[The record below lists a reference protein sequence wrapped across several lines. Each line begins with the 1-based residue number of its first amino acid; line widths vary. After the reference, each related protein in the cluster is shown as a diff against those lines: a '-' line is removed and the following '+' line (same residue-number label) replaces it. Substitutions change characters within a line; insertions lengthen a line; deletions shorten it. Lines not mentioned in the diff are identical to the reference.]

1 MKNFLFVSAVT
12 PLAFF
17 MFQSCTTIPKGA
29 VAVKPFNTEKYLGKW
44 FEIARMDFRF
54 ERNLDNTTANYS
66 LYSNGTIK
74 VDNRGFNVVTGEWG
88 QAIGKAKP
96 AGDPNEARLKVS
108 FFGPFYSAYNV
119 IALDSE
125 YQYAMIAGK
134 NLKYLWIL
142 SRQTMVPEDV
152 RQNYLKIAK
161 DLGYDTAALIWVK
174 HDKSQENSEAKP

>member
-1 MKNFLFVSAVT
+1 MKNFLFVSAFT

-74 VDNRGFNVVTGEWG
+74 VDNRGFNVVTGEWD

-96 AGDPNEARLKVS
+96 AGDPHEARLKVS

-134 NLKYLWIL
+134 NLNSVLFKQSPNLVI
-142 SRQTMVPEDV
+142 SAI
-152 RQNYLKIAK
+152 NKS
-161 DLGYDTAALIWVK
+161 IWKEISK
-174 HDKSQENSEAKP
+174 HETSNIKHW